1 MPSLTPA
8 SAAASPTARGEWVL
22 GRLGGAPIVMA
33 PTSALLG
40 LIIAASWY
48 PLVSQV
54 LGDFGIVT
62 VLGVVLVTVL
72 GVGVSVLL
80 HELAHGAVGTLLGRR
95 PTRYELYLWGGLTTF
110 GEAPATWRPWR
121 SAAVSLSGPATNLAL
136 WAAGRALQ
144 ETADLP
150 IPVYVALWALTWV
163 NLALAIFNALPGL
176 PLDGGHALSSL
187 IEQATGNR
195 LLGLKAAAWGGLGV
209 VALIL
214 WWWVGRP
221 LLDGHRPGTFSLI
234 IMAMVAW
241 TIGAT
246 SWRVL
251 GLGRGARAAQRLD
264 LRTLARP
271 IAVAPS
277 HTPIGQVREILENGA
292 ALVLVRDGDQLLGT
306 IDQAG
311 LDQLEL
317 HEGAGGATGGHAVGQ
332 GAAISAGQVC
342 TVLPAAAV
350 TTELTGP
357 AAAEAMSRARAVSRW
372 LVLIEAGQM
381 RGAVPTG
388 AR

>member
-1 MPSLTPA
+1 MPSLPSTPA
-8 SAAASPTARGEWVL
+8 AAAASPTARGEWVL
-22 GRLGGAPIVMA
+22 GRLGGAPIVVA

-40 LIIAASWY
+40 LLIAASWY
-48 PLVSQV
+48 PLVAQV
-54 LGDFGIVT
+54 LGPYGVVT
-62 VLGVVLVTVL
+62 VLGIVLATVL

-80 HELAHGAVGTLLGRR
+80 HELAHGAVGSLLGRR
-95 PTRYELYLWGGLTTF
+95 PIRYELYLWGGLTTF
-110 GEAPATWRPWR
+110 GGAPATWSPWR

-136 WAAGRALQ
+136 WAGGRALQ
-144 ETADLP
+144 EA
-150 IPVYVALWALTWV
+150 VALPVPVHVATWALTWV

-176 PLDGGHALSSL
+176 PLDGGHALASL

-195 LLGLKAAAWGGLGV
+195 LLGLKTAAWGGLGV

-221 LLDGHRPGTFSLI
+221 LILAGQRPDTFSLFLA
-234 IMAMVAW
+234 AMVAW

-246 SWRVL
+246 SWRTL

-271 IAVAPS
+271 IALTPS
-277 HTPIGQVREILENGA
+277 RTPIGQVRRMLDEGA
-292 ALVLVRDGDQLLGT
+292 ALVLVRDGDQLLGA

-311 LDQLEL
+311 LEQLDL
-317 HEGAGGATGGHAVGQ
+317 HGATGEDTAQ

-342 TVLPAAAV
+342 TVLPAAAL
-350 TTELTGP
+350 TSELTGP
-357 AAAEAMSRARAVSRW
+357 AAAQAMSRARAVSRW
-372 LVLIEAGQM
+372 LVLIEAGRM